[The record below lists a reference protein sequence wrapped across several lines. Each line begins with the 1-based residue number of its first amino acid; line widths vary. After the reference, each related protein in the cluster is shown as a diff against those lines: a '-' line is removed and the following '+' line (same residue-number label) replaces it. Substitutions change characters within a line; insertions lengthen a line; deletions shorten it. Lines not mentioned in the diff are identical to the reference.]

1 MKKEKVMTDLC
12 GFSKLAN
19 AEQES
24 IARELLGDEEYE
36 RRQRNMALGM
46 SFDDQSVREHL
57 MDNISGL
64 PSDFCK

>member
-1 MKKEKVMTDLC
+1 MTDLC

-46 SFDDQSVREHL
+46 SFDSQSVREHL

>member
-24 IARELLGDEEYE
+24 IARELLGDKEYE

-46 SFDDQSVREHL
+46 SFDSQSVREHL
-57 MDNISGL
+57 MDKISGL